1 MKQSC
6 LFQRFASDDINE
18 MKFDDV
24 IRDFEGPKVWSFNAF
39 WSILIIIERKTSSL
53 LATRSNLVLI
63 IFFSYKFCA
72 GDFSNMRRPIFV
84 KEEGTL
90 SI

>member
-24 IRDFEGPKVWSFNAF
+24 IRDFKGPKVWNFNAF
-39 WSILIIIERKTSSL
+39 WSILIIIERKTYSL
-53 LATRSNLVLI
+53 LATRSNLVI
-63 IFFSYKFCA
+63 IIILSSAPVCPGVFSETTQGIKMKPF
-72 GDFSNMRRPIFV
+72 
-84 KEEGTL
+84 
-90 SI
+90 